1 MLAEGFEKEDGIQ
14 LAIGGGK
21 WYLFYADQKDFFE
34 KHHWHEIRRMNGV
47 LWWRNI
53 GRLVFIKDVHA
64 YVRLRNNKRA
74 DQRKSR
80 VVAIK

>member
-1 MLAEGFEKEDGIQ
+1 MVFVLCRSKRLLREAPLA
-14 LAIGGGK
+14 
-21 WYLFYADQKDFFE
+21 
-34 KHHWHEIRRMNGV
+34 EIRRMNGV

-53 GRLVFIKDVHA
+53 GRFVFIKDVHA

>member
-1 MLAEGFEKEDGIQ
+1 
-14 LAIGGGK
+14 
-21 WYLFYADQKDFFE
+21 
-34 KHHWHEIRRMNGV
+34 MNGV

-64 YVRLRNNKRA
+64 YVSFRNNKRA